1 MYETFY
7 GLREKP
13 FNLTPDPRF
22 LYLSEMHK
30 EAFAHLI
37 FGIRNRVGFIMVTG
51 EIGTGKTTICR
62 SLLGQLDQD
71 VELAFIFNPCL
82 SPEELLRKINEDF
95 GIRSRAISVKG
106 LIDELNTYLLD
117 RHSKSKNCVLVIDE
131 AQNLTPPV
139 LEQIRLLSNLE
150 TERQK
155 LLQIVLIG
163 QPELAEQLELPELR
177 QLNQRITARY
187 HLKPLGEKE
196 TMQYIAYRLRIA
208 GGMRK
213 VHFSRSAIK
222 SVFRYSKGTPRVINA
237 ICDRALLIGY
247 AKETRDISRG
257 IVKQAAREI
266 RGERVRAK
274 KRWGFLGR
282 YVPTPR
288 LVAAAVLIVLVGLFI
303 VFPLTDRLDVLVAF
317 LNRPSPT
324 PQAPVMDP
332 PPKAPEPPPTNADTA
347 KSDSVAAEI
356 PERVPEQSGESSEA
370 PTELQDSDTS
380 DGSEKAEESRESEK
394 VASEPEPASEP
405 ERETQSEPE
414 AELEPEPQAGS
425 EPEPDAAPESEKVV
439 AQAEEPELAPTG
451 PASEK
456 TAEPKAPVAEPVA
469 EETPKQKRGV
479 FDAIAL
485 VASVVPERTTVSA
498 SESAEEPGT
507 EAEADQE
514 SEPEEPGPPE
524 TAPVDAASEPPDEN
538 TDAVEVAKAEET
550 APEQPIAPQ
559 KPVEVDNFDE
569 VLRKLDPADAVKT
582 AASSLL
588 RAWNMALLSEVPA
601 GQRVAHLTE
610 FASAYGFTA
619 EPLSPSLVELE
630 ALNLPAFVR
639 VRAGEKLLWLAV
651 VGMDAK
657 HVRCSTG
664 NGTVAIVPRD
674 AFAKVYL
681 AEAVVPWRDPAPEA
695 EVLKPDMEGDHVRAL
710 QHRLR
715 QLGFY
720 EGELT
725 GVYDAATAQAVTRIQ
740 SETALKKDAKAGQ
753 QVRMVLCSWLDD
765 FPTPGLHENGR
776 LGPAQTAGTTE
787 IPVTPPVT
795 KEPPATAPDA
805 ATVSPP
811 SSHAEETATASEPEP
826 QADTA
831 PDTPDETNAAL
842 ESPPQT
848 APDAQPETEEVADV
862 KETPP
867 APEET
872 PGMDAPDMADG
883 MDLQNSP
890 KGPEASTPLVTVV
903 ELPEGVGPP
912 PSPPSRDVEALLT
925 EEVSEQNTQNTRKEV
940 TAPLYT
946 GVPLVPHRADTAE
959 EASGEDG

>member
-213 VHFSRSAIK
+213 VHFTRGAIK
-222 SVFRYSKGTPRVINA
+222 SIFRHSKGTPRVINA

-247 AKETRDISRG
+247 SKETRDITRR

-274 KRWGFLGR
+274 KKPGFLSR
-282 YVPTPR
+282 YAPTPR
-288 LVAAAVLIVLVGLFI
+288 VAAIAALIVLVGLFI
-303 VFPLTDRLDVLVAF
+303 VSPLADRLDVLVAF
-317 LNRPSPT
+317 LNRPPSPSST
-324 PQAPVMDP
+324 AQPLPADTSTET
-332 PPKAPEPPPTNADTA
+332 PEPATEGDR
-347 KSDSVAAEI
+347 VAAET
-356 PERVPEQSGESSEA
+356 PEPAPEESEDSPEA
-370 PTELQDSDTS
+370 VGQREDSDVS
-380 DGSEKAEESRESEK
+380 DISDASEGSEEPEKSEETEKVPPESES
-394 VASEPEPASEP
+394 VSEPEPEPVSESESDATP
-405 ERETQSEPE
+405 ESETVVAKSEAREPVTPPAPRKAGVDEKAG
-414 AELEPEPQAGS
+414 AETGS
-425 EPEPDAAPESEKVV
+425 DAPESAK
-439 AQAEEPELAPTG
+439 QA
-451 PASEK
+451 
-456 TAEPKAPVAEPVA
+456 
-469 EETPKQKRGV
+469 PKQQSGV

-485 VASVVPERTTVSA
+485 VASVVPQDEPSAKASDKAETTEDVGVS
-498 SESAEEPGT
+498 SDSVVEQDAEPPT
-507 EAEADQE
+507 EAEVSAPDETPSSDTSAKPADEEDDAAATRLAQE
-514 SEPEEPGPPE
+514 ATSEEPV
-524 TAPVDAASEPPDEN
+524 APKKTIEVENFAA
-538 TDAVEVAKAEET
+538 
-550 APEQPIAPQ
+550 
-559 KPVEVDNFDE
+559 
-569 VLRKLDPADAVKT
+569 VLQELDPADALKT
-582 AASSLL
+582 AGASLL
-588 RAWNMALLSEVPA
+588 RAWDMALLSDVPA
-601 GQRVAHLTE
+601 GQKVAQLAE
-610 FASAYGFTA
+610 FASAYGFA
-619 EPLSPSLVELE
+619 VQELSPSLVELE

-651 VGMDAK
+651 VGMDDE
-657 HVRCSTG
+657 HVRCSTA

-674 AFAKVYL
+674 EFAKVYL
-681 AEAVVPWRDPAPEA
+681 AEAVVPWRDPAPGA

-710 QHRLR
+710 QHRLQ
-715 QLGFY
+715 QLGLY

-725 GVYDAATAQAVTRIQ
+725 GVYDAATAQAVTRLQ
-740 SETALKKDAKAGQ
+740 SETALKKDAKAGR

-765 FPTPGLHENGR
+765 FPTPGLHTNGAR
-776 LGPAQTAGTTE
+776 NPVQTAGKAEPSTVPAGTTPAAPSETSSVAPETEREEGAEVASGPQPDSDTPNEAVAVSEQPSE
-787 IPVTPPVT
+787 I
-795 KEPPATAPDA
+795 APDA
-805 ATVSPP
+805 MSEKENA
-811 SSHAEETATASEPEP
+811 AEAPVRAASQETLDEVTEDVAADTEPEEP
-826 QADTA
+826 V
-831 PDTPDETNAAL
+831 EG
-842 ESPPQT
+842 
-848 APDAQPETEEVADV
+848 PEE
-862 KETPP
+862 P
-867 APEET
+867 APL
-872 PGMDAPDMADG
+872 M
-883 MDLQNSP
+883 
-890 KGPEASTPLVTVV
+890 TVV
-903 ELPEGVGPP
+903 ELPEDVGPA

-925 EEVSEQNTQNTRKEV
+925 EEVHGEETRKTGKEV
-940 TAPLYT
+940 TDPLYT
-946 GVPLVPHRADTAE
+946 GAPLVPHRTDEAE
-959 EASGEDG
+959 GASGEDE

>member
-1 MYETFY
+1 MVCLFVKKYLERQVLGGGMYETFY

-117 RHSKSKNCVLVIDE
+117 RHSKSKNSVLMIDE
-131 AQNLTPPV
+131 AQNLTTPV

-163 QPELAEQLELPELR
+163 QPELAEHLELPELR

-213 VHFSRSAIK
+213 VHFTRNAIK
-222 SVFRYSKGTPRVINA
+222 SIFRYSKGTPRVINA

-257 IVKQAAREI
+257 IIKQAAREI

-274 KRWGFLGR
+274 KKWGFLSR
-282 YVPTPR
+282 YAPTPR
-288 LVAAAVLIVLVGLFI
+288 LVAAAALIVLVGLFI
-303 VFPLTDRLDVLVAF
+303 MYPLADRLDVLVAF
-317 LNRPSPT
+317 LNRPPSPSPT
-324 PQAPVMDP
+324 AEPLAVHTSSE
-332 PPKAPEPPPTNADTA
+332 APELPPA
-347 KSDSVAAEI
+347 KTDAAKNDEVAAEI
-356 PERVPEQSGESSEA
+356 PEPAPEQSDESPKAAGERE
-370 PTELQDSDTS
+370 DSDVS
-380 DGSEKAEESRESEK
+380 DASEGSEESEGSEGSEESEK
-394 VASEPEPASEP
+394 VTAEPEPA
-405 ERETQSEPE
+405 
-414 AELEPEPQAGS
+414 
-425 EPEPDAAPESEKVV
+425 V
-439 AQAEEPELAPTG
+439 
-451 PASEK
+451 PASEE
-456 TAEPKAPVAEPVA
+456 TAVPEKLGAKAGPEPPTPIPAKAP
-469 EETPKQKRGV
+469 PKKQSGV

-485 VASVVPERTTVSA
+485 VASVVPKEEPSIEASDEPEAPEQEMTT
-498 SESAEEPGT
+498 SESAAEPEAEQVAELEEPVPSETST
-507 EAEADQE
+507 ED
-514 SEPEEPGPPE
+514 
-524 TAPVDAASEPPDEN
+524 TASEPADEEDR
-538 TDAVEVAKAEET
+538 TVEVAKVDKT
-550 APEQPIAPQ
+550 APEQPVTPQ
-559 KPVEVDNFDE
+559 KPVQVQNFAE
-569 VLRKLDPADAVKT
+569 VLQELDPADALKT
-582 AASSLL
+582 AATSLL
-588 RAWNMALLSEVPA
+588 RAWNMALLSDVPA
-601 GQRVAHLTE
+601 GQRVTHLAE
-610 FASAYGFTA
+610 FASAYGFAT
-619 EPLSPSLVELE
+619 ESLSPSVIELE

-639 VRAGEKLLWLAV
+639 VGVGEKLLWLAV
-651 VGMDAK
+651 VGMDEK

-674 AFAKVYL
+674 EFAKVYL
-681 AEAVVPWRDPAPEA
+681 AEAVVPWRDPAPGA
-695 EVLKPDMEGDHVRAL
+695 EILKPNMEGDHVRAL
-710 QHRLR
+710 QYRLR

-765 FPTPGLHENGR
+765 FPTPGLQKKDMSSPAQTVSKSETPDSPR
-776 LGPAQTAGTTE
+776 DQKKPSAASVQTPLGPAPIA
-787 IPVTPPVT
+787 
-795 KEPPATAPDA
+795 
-805 ATVSPP
+805 
-811 SSHAEETATASEPEP
+811 HAEETAEASGVETQTDANSDTPSETIAAPKPSPETGP
-826 QADTA
+826 KEENIADVSAPAA
-831 PDTPDETNAAL
+831 PDQTPEEITQDMTVSTDSEA
-842 ESPPQT
+842 T
-848 APDAQPETEEVADV
+848 ADGPDA
-862 KETPP
+862 PP
-867 APEET
+867 
-872 PGMDAPDMADG
+872 
-883 MDLQNSP
+883 
-890 KGPEASTPLVTVV
+890 PLVTIV

-912 PSPPSRDVEALLT
+912 PSPPSQDVEALLM
-925 EEVSEQNTQNTRKEV
+925 EEVYGEARQQNSRKEV

-946 GVPLVPHRADTAE
+946 GVPLVPHRTDKAE
-959 EASGEDG
+959 AASRENR

>member
-213 VHFSRSAIK
+213 VHFSRSAITN
-222 SVFRYSKGTPRVINA
+222 VFRYSKGTPRVINA

-266 RGERVRAK
+266 RGERVRARK
-274 KRWGFLGR
+274 KWVFLSR

-288 LVAAAVLIVLVGLFI
+288 LAGAAVLIVLVGLFI

-324 PQAPVMDP
+324 PQAPAVMDP
-332 PPKAPEPPPTNADTA
+332 PPKAPEPPPANADAA
-347 KSDSVAAEI
+347 KSDAVAAEI
-356 PERVPEQSGESSEA
+356 PEAVPEQSGESSEA
-370 PTELQDSDTS
+370 PAELHDSDTS
-380 DGSEKAEESRESEK
+380 DGSEKAEESQESGK
-394 VASEPEPASEP
+394 VASGPTPASEPEP
-405 ERETQSEPE
+405 ETQSEPE
-414 AELEPEPQAGS
+414 AELEPESQAGS
-425 EPEPDAAPESEKVV
+425 EPEPGAVPESEKVV
-439 AQAEEPELAPTG
+439 AKAKEPEPEPAG

-456 TAEPKAPVAEPVA
+456 TVVSKESGPETPAPEPAA
-469 EETPKQKRGV
+469 EEPPKPKRGV

-485 VASVVPERTTVSA
+485 VASVVPKDESAIKAEASEPPEQEIVAA

-507 EAEADQE
+507 EAEADQG

-524 TAPVDAASEPPDEN
+524 TAPLDAASEPPDEN
-538 TDAVEVAKAEET
+538 DDAVEVAKAEET
-550 APEQPIAPQ
+550 APEQPIAPR
-559 KPVEVDNFDE
+559 KPVEVENFHE
-569 VLRKLDPADAVKT
+569 ILRELDPADAVNT

-588 RAWNMALLSEVPA
+588 RAWNMALLRDVPA
-601 GQRVAHLTE
+601 GQRVAHLAE
-610 FASAYGFTA
+610 FASAYGLTA
-619 EPLSPSLVELE
+619 EALSPSLVELE

-674 AFAKVYL
+674 EFAKVYL
-681 AEAVVPWRDPAPEA
+681 AEAVVPWRDPAPDA
-695 EVLKPDMEGDHVRAL
+695 EVLKPDMEGNHVRAL

-725 GVYDAATAQAVTRIQ
+725 GVYDAATAQAITRIQ

-765 FPTPGLHENGR
+765 FPTPSLHENGR
-776 LGPAQTAGTTE
+776 LGPARTAGTTE
-787 IPVTPPVT
+787 IPVALPVP
-795 KEPPATAPDA
+795 KEPPATP
-805 ATVSPP
+805 
-811 SSHAEETATASEPEP
+811 
-826 QADTA
+826 

-842 ESPPQT
+842 KSPPQT
-848 APDAQPETEEVADV
+848 APDVQPETEEVADV
-862 KETPP
+862 TETPP

-872 PGMDAPDMADG
+872 PDKDAQDIAG
-883 MDLQNSP
+883 GTGLQNPAEEPGASP
-890 KGPEASTPLVTVV
+890 PLVTVV

-912 PSPPSRDVEALLT
+912 PSPPSRDVEALLA
-925 EEVSEQNTQNTRKEV
+925 EEVSEQTTQNTRKEV

-946 GVPLVPHRADTAE
+946 GVPLVPHRADKAE